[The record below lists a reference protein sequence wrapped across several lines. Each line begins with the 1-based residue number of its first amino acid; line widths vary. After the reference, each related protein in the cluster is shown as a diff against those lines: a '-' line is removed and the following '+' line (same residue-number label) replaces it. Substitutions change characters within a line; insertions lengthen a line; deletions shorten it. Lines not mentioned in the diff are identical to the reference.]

1 MSANEDPRA
10 SIHKL
15 KVIGFAVIAVLIGGV
30 GGWAATSQLS
40 GAVIAPG
47 TIVVQS
53 NVKKVQHP
61 TGGIVGAIM
70 VKEGDAVEAGQLL
83 MRLDDTLTKATLG
96 IVRSQL
102 NELTAREAR
111 LLAERDGD
119 EAIVFP
125 DALTGRISEPAVT
138 TAVAGEEKL
147 FESRRRTRNGQKAQL
162 RERISQTN
170 EEIRGLSAQHA
181 GKETEIK
188 FIGEELVG
196 VTDLYK
202 RNLIPIIRYMQLQ
215 RDQAKLEGDR
225 GHLIAEI
232 ARARVKIS
240 ETELQV
246 IQIDQDF
253 RTEVLKELRE
263 AQGRI
268 GELKERVTAAE
279 DQLRRVDIVAPQS
292 GTVHQLS
299 VHTVSG
305 VIANGETIMQI
316 VPHADDLVV
325 EAKVAPQDIDQLA
338 IGAKTV
344 VRIMAGNQRTM
355 PDVEGAL
362 IRISAD
368 LTREPQT
375 NLAYYVVRVSLD
387 PQKIGRLGD
396 LKLVPGMPAETF
408 IQTQERT
415 PLQYLLKPFQEQI
428 ARAFRE
434 R

>member
-1 MSANEDPRA
+1 
-10 SIHKL
+10 
-15 KVIGFAVIAVLIGGV
+15 
-30 GGWAATSQLS
+30 
-40 GAVIAPG
+40 VIAPG

-70 VKEGDAVEAGQLL
+70 VKEGDAVEEGQLL

-111 LLAERDGD
+111 LLAERDG
-119 EAIVFP
+119 AGSIAFP
-125 DALTGRISEPAVT
+125 ENLTAQASDRSVAAAT
-138 TAVAGEEKL
+138 AGEEKL
-147 FESRRRTRNGQKAQL
+147 FESRRNTRNGQKAQL
-162 RERISQTN
+162 RERIAQTN
-170 EEIRGLSAQHA
+170 EEIRGLSAQLS

-202 RNLIPIIRYMQLQ
+202 KNLIPIIRYMQLQ
-215 RDQAKLEGDR
+215 RDQAKLQGDL
-225 GHLIAEI
+225 GHLIAEV

-253 RTEVLKELRE
+253 RTEVLRELRD

-268 GELKERVTAAE
+268 AELRERVTAAE
-279 DQLRRVDIVAPQS
+279 DQLRRVDIIAPQS

-299 VHTVSG
+299 VHTVGG
-305 VIANGETIMQI
+305 VIANGETVMQI
-316 VPHADDLVV
+316 VPRSDDLVV

-338 IGAKTV
+338 VGAKTV

-355 PDVEGAL
+355 PDIGGAL
-362 IRISAD
+362 TRISAD

-375 NLAYYVVRVSLD
+375 NLAYYVVRVALD
-387 PQKIGRLGD
+387 PQETGRLGD

-408 IQTQERT
+408 IQTQQRT
-415 PLQYLLKPFQEQI
+415 PLEYLLKPFQEQI

>member
-1 MSANEDPRA
+1 M
-10 SIHKL
+10 
-15 KVIGFAVIAVLIGGV
+15 
-30 GGWAATSQLS
+30 
-40 GAVIAPG
+40 IAPG

-70 VKEGDAVEAGQLL
+70 VKEGDAVEEGQLL

-111 LLAERDGD
+111 LLAERDG
-119 EAIVFP
+119 AGSIAFP
-125 DALTGRISEPAVT
+125 ENLTAQASDRSVAAAT
-138 TAVAGEEKL
+138 AGEEKL
-147 FESRRRTRNGQKAQL
+147 FESRRNTRNGQKAQL
-162 RERISQTN
+162 RERIAQTN
-170 EEIRGLSAQHA
+170 EEIRGLSAQLS

-202 RNLIPIIRYMQLQ
+202 KNLIPIIRYMQLQ
-215 RDQAKLEGDR
+215 RDQAKLQGDL
-225 GHLIAEI
+225 GHLIAEV

-253 RTEVLKELRE
+253 RTEVLRELRD

-268 GELKERVTAAE
+268 AELRERVTAAE
-279 DQLRRVDIVAPQS
+279 DQLRRVDIIAPQS

-299 VHTVSG
+299 VHTVGG
-305 VIANGETIMQI
+305 VIANGETVMQI
-316 VPHADDLVV
+316 VPRSDDLVV

-338 IGAKTV
+338 VGAKTV

-355 PDVEGAL
+355 PDIGGAL
-362 IRISAD
+362 TRISAD

-375 NLAYYVVRVSLD
+375 NLAYYVVRVALD
-387 PQKIGRLGD
+387 PQETGRLGD

-408 IQTQERT
+408 IQTQQRT
-415 PLQYLLKPFQEQI
+415 PLEYLLKPFQEQI